1 MSKKKENI
9 VSAGLTLIIIS
20 LLMLSGNS
28 DAYSTFDNCGYGYG
42 YGYGYGNCDN
52 GYGYGYGYG
61 YGSIIEQ
68 PKIIS
73 SPTTNQ
79 GLRGSWTKLKEKVED
94 LKNVEVKVLP
104 VFEEKKTEDKQLES
118 ITGSVTAEIAK
129 EQTMSYNLFSTIG
142 NFFKSIWNFIW
153 RW

>member
-94 LKNVEVKVLP
+94 LKNVEVKDLP
-104 VFEEKKTEDKQLES
+104 VFEEKVTGEKKGLES
-118 ITGSVTAEIAK
+118 ITGSVVK